1 MYPPGTSTFFLYIML
16 NNTHAV
22 FARQNKF
29 MFLCI
34 DYTYYKPFKNLH
46 TMSKYPKIGI
56 RPTIDG
62 RQGGVRES
70 LEEKTMN
77 LAKAVAELISANVKH
92 ADGTPVECVI
102 ADGTIGRVAETA
114 ACQAKF
120 EREGVG
126 ATISVTSCWCYGSET
141 MDMHPHWPKAVWG
154 FNGTERPGAV
164 YLAAVLAGHAQKGLP
179 AFGIYGHDVQDITDN
194 SIPADVAEKIL
205 RWARAA
211 LAVATMRGESYL
223 SVGSQ
228 CMGIAGSIVDQN
240 FFQEYLGMRNE
251 SVDET
256 EILRRMDEG
265 IYDHEEYEKAMA
277 WTEQWCKVN
286 EGWDKNRPEK
296 QKDRAGKDAD
306 WEFVVKM
313 TLIVRD
319 LMQGNPKLR
328 EMGFPEE
335 AIGHNA
341 IAAGF
346 QGQRQWTDWKP
357 NGDFTEALMCSTF
370 DWNGIREAYVVATE
384 NDACNAVAM
393 LFGKLLT
400 GCGQMFSDVRTYWSP
415 EAVKRVTGKE
425 LTGLAAGGMIHLINS
440 GATTLDATGA
450 STNAAGEPCMKP
462 CWEMT
467 EADVEGC
474 LKNTNWMPA
483 DRDYFRGGG
492 FSSNFLSK
500 GGMPVTMSRLNL
512 IKGLGPVLQIAEGW
526 TADVDPEIHEVLN
539 MRTDPTWP
547 TTWFVP
553 RLDETKVPFKDV
565 YSVMN
570 YWGAN
575 HGAISYGHIGADLI
589 TLCSMLRIPVCMH
602 NVPEDAIFRPAAWNA
617 FGMDKE
623 GADYRACQNY
633 GPIYK

>member
-1 MYPPGTSTFFLYIML
+1 M
-16 NNTHAV
+16 N
-22 FARQNKF
+22 
-29 MFLCI
+29 
-34 DYTYYKPFKNLH
+34 
-46 TMSKYPKIGI
+46 KYPKIGI

-70 LEEKTMN
+70 LEDKTMS
-77 LAKAVAELISANVKH
+77 LARAVADLISSHVKYGG
-92 ADGTPVECVI
+92 GTPVECVI
-102 ADGTIGRVAETA
+102 ADGTIGRVGESA
-114 ACQAKF
+114 ACAEKF

-126 ATISVTSCWCYGSET
+126 ATITVTSCWCYGSET
-141 MDMHPHWPKAVWG
+141 MDMNPYWPKAVWG

-179 AFGIYGHDVQDITDN
+179 AFGIYGHDVQDLDDN

-211 LAVATMRGESYL
+211 VAVAQMRGQSYL
-223 SVGSQ
+223 SIGSQ

-256 EILRRMDEG
+256 EILRRMEEG
-265 IYDHEEYEKAMA
+265 IYDHEEYAKAMA
-277 WTEQWCKVN
+277 WTEKYCKTK
-286 EGWDKNRPEK
+286 EGWDKNRPER
-296 QKDRAGKDAD
+296 QKTREQKDAD

-319 LMQGNPKLR
+319 LMKGNPRLR
-328 EMGFPEE
+328 EMGFKEE

-370 DWNGIREAYVVATE
+370 DWTGIR
-384 NDACNAVAM
+384 
-393 LFGKLLT
+393 
-400 GCGQMFSDVRTYWSP
+400 SDVRTYWSP

-440 GATTLDATGA
+440 GATTLDATGE

-467 EADVEGC
+467 EKDAEAC
-474 LKNTNWMPA
+474 LKATNWLPA

-500 GGMPVTMSRLNL
+500 GGMPVNMSRLNL
-512 IKGLGPVLQIAEGW
+512 VKGLGPVLQIAEGW

-539 MRTDPTWP
+539 KRTDPTWP

-553 RLDETKVPFKDV
+553 RLCDKPAFRDV

-570 YWGAN
+570 NWGAN
-575 HGAISYGHIGADLI
+575 HGAISYGHIGQDLI
-589 TLCSMLRIPVCMH
+589 TLASMLRIPVCMH
-602 NVPEDAIFRPAAWNA
+602 NVEEDKIFRPAAWNA

-623 GADYRACQNY
+623 GADYRACRVY